1 MTAWIFL
8 FCLGAVLCFCG
19 TAHAKGGTTITRV
32 PNKDPLSPEFLEWM
46 EKVKGPAEEWLK
58 ELGEMEK
65 LDHDK
70 ILADATDFAQQMRDS
85 VTNLT
90 NYIPQLMAANDKFL
104 MQQDNVLDD
113 WWGTRDKQNALW
125 GNRDVALDEMH
136 NLVKTGQ
143 LPAELAAN
151 MYKSINS
158 NLNQSMGSQLSEWA
172 KRGVVNSSTSQAGL
186 RSLDRSA
193 SDAMAKQWGAMYDL
207 SKNAYGSLI
216 GAYNQS
222 SDAYTNALNSGTG
235 MMNAL
240 SNAAQT
246 QGSMVGGMGSTI
258 SALTGAGNAA
268 WEQAFFPQKYRE
280 MLWQPAAEIWKT
292 WYNEE
297 NEPDYDTV
305 VSQGGK

>member
-1 MTAWIFL
+1 M
-8 FCLGAVLCFCG
+8 
-19 TAHAKGGTTITRV
+19 
-32 PNKDPLSPEFLEWM
+32 
-46 EKVKGPAEEWLK
+46 
-58 ELGEMEK
+58 
-65 LDHDK
+65 
-70 ILADATDFAQQMRDS
+70 
-85 VTNLT
+85 
-90 NYIPQLMAANDKFL
+90 
-104 MQQDNVLDD
+104 
-113 WWGTRDKQNALW
+113 
-125 GNRDVALDEMH
+125 
-136 NLVKTGQ
+136 
-143 LPAELAAN
+143 
-151 MYKSINS
+151 
-158 NLNQSMGSQLSEWA
+158 A

-280 MLWQPAAEIWKT
+280 MLWQPAAEIWNT

>member
-1 MTAWIFL
+1 MLPFDL
-8 FCLGAVLCFCG
+8 QFF
-19 TAHAKGGTTITRV
+19 GGGGPEITQV
-32 PNKDPLSPEFLEWM
+32 ENKKPLSPEFLEWM

-58 ELGEMEK
+58 ELSEMDK

-193 SDAMAKQWGAMYDL
+193 SDAMAK
-207 SKNAYGSLI
+207 
-216 GAYNQS
+216 S
-222 SDAYTNALNSGTG
+222 SAP
-235 MMNAL
+235 
-240 SNAAQT
+240 
-246 QGSMVGGMGSTI
+246 ST
-258 SALTGAGNAA
+258 SS
-268 WEQAFFPQKYRE
+268 
-280 MLWQPAAEIWKT
+280 PAPCRA
-292 WYNEE
+292 
-297 NEPDYDTV
+297 
-305 VSQGGK
+305 